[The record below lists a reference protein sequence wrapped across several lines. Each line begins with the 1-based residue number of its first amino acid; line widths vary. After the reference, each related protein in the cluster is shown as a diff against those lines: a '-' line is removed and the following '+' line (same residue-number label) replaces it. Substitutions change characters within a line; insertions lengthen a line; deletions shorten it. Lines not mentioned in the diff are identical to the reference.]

1 MSPAAPRPAPRRALL
16 FRMQV
21 VVRPRMPRER
31 QASRSDVYSVVVVG
45 VLDGLLD
52 DLVVHRRRAAPEALR
67 VHVRHTSPQPAW
79 WRRASSREWD
89 RTPAS
94 CPRERPRVTGDRSCV
109 TGSVHWPVLGGHE
122 GPSQGAVADAADAQ
136 CRGAEQC
143 RWPVGGQPPLLAI
156 HQPAVHQ
163 WPRQSATLAPSRS
176 AAFLDGRCARLP
188 LRVYATNATCRAVR
202 WRR

>member
-21 VVRPRMPRER
+21 VVRPRVPRER
-31 QASRSDVYSVVVVG
+31 QASWSDVYSVVVVG

-79 WRRASSREWD
+79 WRRAGSREWD

-94 CPRERPRVTGDRSCV
+94 CPRERPRVTGDTSCV
-109 TGSVHWPVLGGHE
+109 TGSVHWPVLGGQE

-136 CRGAEQC
+136 CRGADQC
-143 RWPVGGQPPLLAI
+143 RWAIGAQPPPSLPSISPPSISGHVNRPLSRPLARPLFWTDGVRAYRFVCTP
-156 HQPAVHQ
+156 QT
-163 WPRQSATLAPSRS
+163 PRVER
-176 AAFLDGRCARLP
+176 
-188 LRVYATNATCRAVR
+188 
-202 WRR
+202 